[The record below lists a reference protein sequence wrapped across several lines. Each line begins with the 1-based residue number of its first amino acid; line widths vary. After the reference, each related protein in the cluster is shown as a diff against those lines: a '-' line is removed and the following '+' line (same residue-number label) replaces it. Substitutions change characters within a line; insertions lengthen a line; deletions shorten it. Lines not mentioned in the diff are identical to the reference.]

1 MTDIDGLALLDVM
14 KLDMLQRLQDA
25 VSDAFLMP
33 AIIFDTKGRPITKP
47 SRFSEFCALIRTT
60 KKGAARCAAFQ
71 RKLMHAPQENF
82 KPEILHDCV
91 LRHMATG
98 TVPIVIQNRHLANW
112 RIGQMV
118 EGELD
123 ADEVRRFA
131 REVGLDEDAL
141 ILTTETLTPLDEES
155 LNRVLTFLKTRSEQ
169 IGRLAIQNLQQDRDI
184 AARRRAEKEKT
195 SLEKQLHQAQK
206 MESIGRLAGGVAHDF
221 NNVLCA
227 ITGHAT
233 LALDGL
239 PSENPLRGTLEE
251 ISKAADRA
259 TDLTRQLLAFSRK
272 QVIKPMVINL
282 SKLIESLHPML
293 LRLIGE
299 DIIFK
304 TLPQKGL
311 GCVRADPTQVDQIV
325 LNLAVNAR
333 DAMPNGGELLIE
345 TSDALLD
352 DGYCTSHANTT
363 PGAYVMIAVSDTGC
377 GMSADIIE
385 KIFEPFFTT
394 KQLGQGT
401 GLGLATVYGIV
412 EQNGGRIEVY
422 SEPGKG
428 SSFKVYFPR
437 VLDKAD
443 ALTRPTVTK
452 PVYGEE
458 TVLLV
463 EDEEVVRHL
472 AEKLLERLGYQVL
485 SSAAPDEAISLLMQ
499 HEGPVDLL
507 LTDVVMPHMNGRELA
522 AKILKL
528 RPKIKV
534 LFTSGYTQN
543 VFAHHGVLDENIE
556 FLAKPYSL
564 STLAAR
570 VREVLDGSTS

>member
-1 MTDIDGLALLDVM
+1 MIDIDDLTLLDVM

-33 AIIFDTKGRPITKP
+33 AIILDTEGRPITKP
-47 SRFSEFCALIRTT
+47 SRFSEFCTLLRAT
-60 KKGAARCAAFQ
+60 KKGTARCAAFQ

-82 KPEILHDCV
+82 KPKILHDYV
-91 LRHMATG
+91 LKHMATG
-98 TVPIVIQNRHLANW
+98 IVPIVIQNRHLANW

-131 REVGLDEDAL
+131 REVGLDENVL
-141 ILTTETLTPLDEES
+141 ILATETISPLDEDS
-155 LNRVLTFLKTRSEQ
+155 LNRVLTFLETRSEQ

-184 AARRRAEKEKT
+184 AARRRAEKEKA
-195 SLEKQLHQAQK
+195 SLEKQLHLAQK

-239 PSENPLRGTLEE
+239 PSGDPLRGSLEE

-282 SKLIESLHPML
+282 SNLIESLHPML

-299 DIIFK
+299 DILLK
-304 TLPQKGL
+304 TIPKKEI
-311 GCVRADPTQVDQIV
+311 GCVRADPNQVEQIV

-345 TSDALLD
+345 TCDALLD
-352 DGYCTSHANTT
+352 DDYCARHANTV
-363 PGAYVMIAVSDTGC
+363 PGAFVMIAVSDTGC
-377 GMSADIIE
+377 GMSTEIIE

-394 KQLGQGT
+394 KHLGQGT

-422 SEPGKG
+422 SEPDKG
-428 SSFKVYFPR
+428 SSFKIYFPR
-437 VLDKAD
+437 VLDKAET
-443 ALTRPTVTK
+443 LTPPTVTK

-463 EDEEVVRHL
+463 EDEEMVRQL
-472 AEKLLERLGYQVL
+472 ALKLLERLGYQVL
-485 SSAAPDEAISLLMQ
+485 AAAAPDEAISLLTQ
-499 HEGPVDLL
+499 HEGPIDLL
-507 LTDVVMPHMNGRELA
+507 LTDVVMPRMNGRELA
-522 AKILKL
+522 KKILKL
-528 RPKIKV
+528 RPNIKV

-543 VFAHHGVLDENIE
+543 VIAHHGVLDENIE

-564 STLAAR
+564 STLATR
-570 VREVLDGSTS
+570 VREVLDGAET